1 MPSLPHSLI
10 RHYDSIGWIPTIRGC
25 LSLDL
30 IDKAKCILGDVDKYS
45 VRFKQY
51 YGLESAHYLI
61 ATSLNTV
68 NDTKGGT
75 DYVRSFR
82 YIFTGSINDKKA
94 TQEFLKNNKL
104 EGDESLKAYI
114 EDEGLLIGRL
124 AIVAEDGHKLSS
136 SEVILLKGL
145 KDLTKL
151 NNNYLEL
158 FHVKAASMEK
168 LKKVR
173 EAMYERW
180 KLLAETARQ
189 IEEEK
194 EIDRPIFRFDV
205 ALTRDGILLLKDV
218 TCDEWKKTYA
228 AQGTPDDYTQNMPI
242 HRLFKDAMNY
252 IKYLFH
258 SNYHHNEDHDT
269 YLPASNLHPI
279 IDYNDK
285 KNKASKFVCKLLS
298 CPEKL
303 DLYKVFRHQLD
314 AFLVPVIRLKR
325 EGFSS
330 YTVDPKGIILYA
342 KAFIRVFKENN
353 LVNECV
359 AVKAQEHCDILE
371 KEIEQMTAEHSAIVR
386 AFITNHNPFII
397 LPALLAFVLACLE
410 TANLL
415 HLYVKQ
421 YVISIM
427 YVHNPYYAV
436 GKFLLLAFLG
446 YILYIISRT
455 RALTKKFKLKEKSKN
470 RLFVDSN
477 LKENSGRFSYR
488 YKFYIFYNT
497 IMLRIIRPAIRIIRP
512 AIGII
517 RTIIIIAFLML
528 AIYVFICFFYGKWIV
543 L

>member
-1 MPSLPHSLI
+1 MPGLPHSLI

-30 IDKAKCILGDVDKYS
+30 IDKARCILGDVDKYS
-45 VRFKQY
+45 VRFKQF
-51 YGLESAHYLI
+51 YGLTSAHYLI

-68 NDTKGGT
+68 NDSKGGT
-75 DYVRSFR
+75 NYVRSFR
-82 YIFTGSINDKKA
+82 YIFTGSINDERA

-104 EGDESLKAYI
+104 EDDESLKAYI

-124 AIVAEDGHKLSS
+124 AIVVEVDHKLSS
-136 SEVILLKGL
+136 SEVALLQGL
-145 KDLTKL
+145 KVLSKRNKDYL
-151 NNNYLEL
+151 NK
-158 FHVKAASMEK
+158 FHVEAVSMEE
-168 LKKVR
+168 LDKVR
-173 EAMYERW
+173 KEMYETW
-180 KLLAETARQ
+180 EYLVYIARR

-194 EIDRPIFRFDV
+194 DTNRPIYSFDV

-218 TCDEWKKTYA
+218 TSDEWKKTYA
-228 AQGTPDDYTQNMPI
+228 AQGTPDDYTQNIPI

-252 IKYLFH
+252 VKYLFH

-279 IDYNDK
+279 IDYNNK
-285 KNKASKFVCKLLS
+285 KNKVTKFVCKLLS

-330 YTVDPKGIILYA
+330 YTVDPKGIMLYA

-353 LVNECV
+353 LVNERV
-359 AVKAQEHCDILE
+359 TVKAQEHCDILE
-371 KEIEQMTAEHSAIVR
+371 KEIEQMTAEHSTIVR
-386 AFITNHNPFII
+386 AFITNHNLFTI

-410 TANLL
+410 TANRL

-427 YVHNPYYAV
+427 YVSNPYYAV
-436 GKFLLLAFLG
+436 GKFLLLASFG
-446 YILYIISRT
+446 YTLYIISRT

-470 RLFVDSN
+470 ILFVNSN
-477 LKENSGRFSYR
+477 LLGRNGSFSCCYR
-488 YKFYIFYNT
+488 LYIFYT
-497 IMLRIIRPAIRIIRP
+497 TLILRMKRP

-517 RTIIIIAFLML
+517 RPTIGIICTIIIIVLLML
-528 AIYVFICFFYGKWIV
+528 AIYVFIWCFYGKRIV